1 MGKLVMPRKGVT
13 ESYFI
18 ECAKEAKSLE
28 DLANILDTQPSNV
41 RCCAQRHGLV
51 PHIARFQKHSGG
63 RKKKITANG
72 MVECPACN
80 KLFSVQHSQKYCPE
94 CRRIEDLPTIAMGPI
109 LLDTG
114 WEYRAEHAQ
123 ASPCISAKEGKDYGK
138 VLWTPGHPEQPNKSC
153 FGQIY
158 FAAGAAARV

>member
-18 ECAKEAKSLE
+18 ECAKEARSLE

-94 CRRIEDLPTIAMGPI
+94 CRRIEDLYPVAMGAV
-109 LLDTG
+109 LCDTS
-114 WEYRAEHAQ
+114 WEFREEHNIP
-123 ASPCISAKEGKDYGK
+123 SDCISTKTGKNYGK
-138 VLWTPGHPEQPNKSC
+138 SGWSRQPSD